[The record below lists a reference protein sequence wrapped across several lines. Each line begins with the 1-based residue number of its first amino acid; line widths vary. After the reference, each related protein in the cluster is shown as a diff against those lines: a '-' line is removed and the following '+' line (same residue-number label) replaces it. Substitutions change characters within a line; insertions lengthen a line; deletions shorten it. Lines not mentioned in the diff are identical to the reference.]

1 MDIDL
6 ALPLNMDILG
16 NPLNWLM
23 VTIILILVSYSAFVI
38 YQNSTSLLPK
48 V

>member
-6 ALPLNMDILG
+6 ALPINWEILG
-16 NPLNWLM
+16 SPINWLM
-23 VTIILILVSYSAFVI
+23 IIIILILVSYSIFVI
-38 YQNSTSLLPK
+38 SQNAGLVPS